1 MGASL
6 SGSRCNYCS
15 SLEQPASCWQI
26 QRRRRRKRRGG
37 PPTYLTLLRN
47 ETQENAIAEKLQ
59 KKKASKFA
67 CLSVFNFLFTVLSLR
82 YLSSNDFS
90 SLHQTA
96 NLYFYSELTF
106 GWPQQNCTSWLFFFF
121 FFYSFSILGPTSCP
135 VEEKNL
141 AWRWNDCLTLHENI
155 WYHFMHSP
163 MSESRRF

>member
-1 MGASL
+1 MEGHDKERFSRLFMGASL

-26 QRRRRRKRRGG
+26 QQRRRRRRWRRRGG
-37 PPTYLTLLRN
+37 TPTYLTLLRN
-47 ETQENAIAEKLQ
+47 ETQENTITEKLQ

-67 CLSVFNFLFTVLSLR
+67 CLRVFKFLFTVLSPL

-106 GWPQQNCTSWLFFFF
+106 SWPQQNCTSWLFFFF
-121 FFYSFSILGPTSCP
+121 TAFPYWGPLP
-135 VEEKNL
+135 AQLKKK
-141 AWRWNDCLTLHENI
+141 I
-155 WYHFMHSP
+155 WPEDEMTA
-163 MSESRRF
+163 

>member
-1 MGASL
+1 MEGHDKERFSRLFMGASL

-59 KKKASKFA
+59 KKKKASKFA

-106 GWPQQNCTSWLFFFF
+106 GWPQQNCTSWLFLFFF
-121 FFYSFSILGPTSCP
+121 FFTAFPYWGPLP
-135 VEEKNL
+135 AQLRKK
-141 AWRWNDCLTLHENI
+141 I
-155 WYHFMHSP
+155 WPEDEMTA
-163 MSESRRF
+163 